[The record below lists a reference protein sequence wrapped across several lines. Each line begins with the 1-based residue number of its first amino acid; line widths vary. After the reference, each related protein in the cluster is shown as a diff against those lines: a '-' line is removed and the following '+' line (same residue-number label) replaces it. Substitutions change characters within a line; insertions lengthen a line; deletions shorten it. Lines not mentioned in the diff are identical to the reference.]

1 MILTIGGSGFVG
13 SFLIKELNKTK
24 VHNLDKNPSPFFND
38 ITKIGDIRNIDDIK
52 IYELNGMPG
61 FNSNSSNANFEGS
74 GGNGDGNLPDNIV
87 NAAMRYRAQV
97 PFIDNLLDEIGMSS
111 KEISNIKPSLIF

>member
-1 MILTIGGSGFVG
+1 MPILRG
-13 SFLIKELNKTK
+13 
-24 VHNLDKNPSPFFND
+24 
-38 ITKIGDIRNIDDIK
+38 R
-52 IYELNGMPG
+52 
-61 FNSNSSNANFEGS
+61 

-111 KEISNIKPSLIF
+111 KEISNIKNILGDYKKDEDNSQDIDAEEA